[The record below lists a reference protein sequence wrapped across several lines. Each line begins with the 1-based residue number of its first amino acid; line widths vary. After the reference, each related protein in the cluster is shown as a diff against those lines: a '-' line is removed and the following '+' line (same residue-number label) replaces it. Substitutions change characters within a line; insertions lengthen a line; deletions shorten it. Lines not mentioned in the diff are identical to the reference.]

1 VSSYGANRNQNQ
13 RLNAMPEAFLGDGLI
28 FEESLPVA
36 WTPGPLAEGLLLARL
51 NADNHQLLG
60 AESSLDEV
68 RVHEALKDE
77 SPALLHELQRL
88 EYKVNILLRL
98 TAELAVRSSGLPTPE
113 RIRMTSGA
121 LEWFAANIPPVG
133 ATGLLAVYVNP
144 ALPQPVKIP
153 CGVAGQRIVD
163 EARAAQLR
171 FMGLSDAVV
180 EMLDKLIFR
189 HHRRLVAG
197 ARLAA
202 S

>member
-1 VSSYGANRNQNQ
+1 
-13 RLNAMPEAFLGDGLI
+13 MPESFLGDGLI

-36 WTPGPLAEGLLLARL
+36 WTAGPLAEGLLLARL

-98 TAELAVRSSGLPTPE
+98 TAELAVRSSGLPPAE
-113 RIRMTSGA
+113 RVRLSSGG
-121 LEWFAANIPPVG
+121 LEWCGEKTPAVG
-133 ATGLLAVYVNP
+133 TTGLLSLYINP
-144 ALPQPVKIP
+144 ALPQPLKIP
-153 CGVAGQRIVD
+153 CMVVGERIA
-163 EARAAQLR
+163 EHARAAQLR
-171 FMGLSDAVV
+171 FAGLSDAVV
-180 EMLDKLIFR
+180 EMLNKLIFR

-197 ARLAA
+197 ARLA
-202 S
+202 ST

>member
-1 VSSYGANRNQNQ
+1 MSE
-13 RLNAMPEAFLGDGLI
+13 PFLGDGLI

-36 WTPGPLAEGLLLARL
+36 WVQGALADGLLLARL

-98 TAELAVRSSGLPTPE
+98 VGELALRNSGLPAAQPV
-113 RIRMTSGA
+113 RMSA
-121 LEWFAANIPPVG
+121 RAMEWIAEAGPAAG
-133 ATGLLAVYVNP
+133 ATGLLSLYINP
-144 ALPQPVKIP
+144 ALPQPLRIP
-153 CGVAGQRIVD
+153 CVVAGERIID
-163 EARAAQLR
+163 ESRATQLR

-180 EMLDKLIFR
+180 DMLEKLIFR

>member
-1 VSSYGANRNQNQ
+1 
-13 RLNAMPEAFLGDGLI
+13 MPEAFLGDGLI
-28 FEESLPVA
+28 YEELLPVA
-36 WTPGPLAEGLLLARL
+36 WTPGPLAEGLVLARL

-98 TAELAVRSSGLPTPE
+98 TAELAVRSSGLPSAD
-113 RIRMTSGA
+113 RVRLTSRA
-121 LEWFAANIPPVG
+121 LEWFGAQTPAVG
-133 ATGLLAVYVNP
+133 ATGLLAVYINP
-144 ALPQPVKIP
+144 ALPQPLKIP
-153 CGVAGQRIVD
+153 CVAVGERSVD
-163 EARAAQLR
+163 GMRGAQLR

-180 EMLDKLIFR
+180 QMLDKLIFR

-202 S
+202 T

>member
-1 VSSYGANRNQNQ
+1 
-13 RLNAMPEAFLGDGLI
+13 MPEAFLGDGLI

-36 WTPGPLAEGLLLARL
+36 WTPGPLVEGLLLARL
-51 NADNHQLLG
+51 NTDNHQLLG

-98 TAELAVRSSGLPTPE
+98 TAELALRSSGLPPAE
-113 RIRMTSGA
+113 RVRMSSRA
-121 LEWFAANIPPVG
+121 LEWFSESAPPIG
-133 ATGLLAVYVNP
+133 ATGQLAIYINP
-144 ALPQPVKIP
+144 ALPQPLRIP
-153 CGVAGQRIVD
+153 CVVAGQRIID
-163 EARAAQLR
+163 SSRATQLR
-171 FMGLSDAVV
+171 FVGLSDAVV
-180 EMLDKLIFR
+180 DMLEKLIFR

-202 S
+202 H